1 MRKRRRTEGPII
13 VPSTP
18 VRITKTAVM
27 LGTPPMLWEM
37 LMAIGV
43 VTERGTR
50 LLTSSPLKCNHLA
63 SSIEESTAITVPDS
77 TPAAIS
83 AACFLSTLKFL

>member
-1 MRKRRRTEGPII
+1 
-13 VPSTP
+13 
-18 VRITKTAVM
+18 M
-27 LGTPPMLWEM
+27 LCEM

-50 LLTSSPLKCNHLA
+50 LVASSPLKCSHFA
-63 SSIEESTAITVPDS
+63 SSIEESTAITVPEN

-83 AACFLSTLKFL
+83 AACFEYF